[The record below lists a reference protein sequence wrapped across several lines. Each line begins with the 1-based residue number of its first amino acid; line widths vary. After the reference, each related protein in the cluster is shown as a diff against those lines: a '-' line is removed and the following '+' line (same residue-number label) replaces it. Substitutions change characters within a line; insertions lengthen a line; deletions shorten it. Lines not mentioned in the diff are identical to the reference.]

1 MFRNPQ
7 TSNRGSTR
15 RATRYLYAGSAIMA
29 LILTL
34 AATTGTASAGYGW
47 PIHLGGTSTPVDQP
61 TQTTAPKPPA
71 SSPTPTAS
79 AAVQTPTGVQP
90 FLIFYGG
97 YPNNGS
103 SQLAAQVAHSFAGY
117 PIVVFGDAWTFPEF
131 AAKVQAD
138 LPDTQFFG
146 YAFCLDRTWQHIQ
159 ARLQLLH
166 QMHFQG
172 VLLDG
177 IGSGYSSTT
186 AHIQKIVDY
195 AHRMGLRV
203 LIDTWF
209 PDVLNGVQ
217 LTSGS
222 DGYLCENWVYSDGQ
236 WRIPRGQDI
245 YSQLAALKQR
255 GILIYMIVTM
265 NGANFTPQQAAS
277 PVAKTIAAIGGQY
290 ISVSGEYYSAQ
301 SNAVFPEA
309 SLEPLI
315 RAAVAAP

>member
-1 MFRNPQ
+1 
-7 TSNRGSTR
+7 
-15 RATRYLYAGSAIMA
+15 MA
-29 LILTL
+29 LMLTL
-34 AATTGTASAGYGW
+34 SATTGTASAGYGSGSG
-47 PIHLGGTSTPVDQP
+47 PIHFGEVSVPTAQTTQKGTPAPAAASGTSTVNV
-61 TQTTAPKPPA
+61 TAQTT
-71 SSPTPTAS
+71 
-79 AAVQTPTGVQP
+79 TGVQP

-97 YPNNGS
+97 YPNDGS
-103 SQLAAQVAHSFAGY
+103 SQLAAQVAQSFAGY
-117 PIVVFGDAWTFPEF
+117 PIVVFGDAWTFPQF

-138 LPDTQFFG
+138 LPNTQFFG
-146 YAFCLDRTWQHIQ
+146 YAFCLDRTWQHIR

-195 AHRMGLRV
+195 AHQMGLRV

-209 PDVLNGVQ
+209 PDTLNSVQ

-265 NGANFTPQQAAS
+265 NGAQFTPQQAAS
-277 PVAKTIAAIGGQY
+277 PVARTIAAIGGQY

-309 SLEPLI
+309 SLDPLI
-315 RAAVAAP
+315 RAAATPQ